1 MFWPLALVSLLMWS
15 GSLLLAVD
23 AARKAKLPKGAPW
36 WSRALVGTLYLIQ
49 PPIRAWYRATYDL
62 RLWRPRLSQSYYE
75 IKQDA
80 KVISSCD
87 RDLYW
92 TSDRGLGRE
101 ALLHEVVDEAK
112 RVGWLGVFNN
122 GWATWDVKLV
132 GDLWHTLLVHT
143 VTEELGS
150 NRRFTRARITA
161 QATIFNRVVS
171 IASLIWTIA
180 ALVDFKPLPLLLAM
194 LASAAALMQ
203 NVRSRRT
210 CLRAAISLVARAGR
224 AAGLLPADTAGHST
238 SDTSQLKVPQTT
250 SQPAETTSPFVSPM
264 P

>member
-1 MFWPLALVSLLMWS
+1 
-15 GSLLLAVD
+15 
-23 AARKAKLPKGAPW
+23 
-36 WSRALVGTLYLIQ
+36 
-49 PPIRAWYRATYDL
+49 
-62 RLWRPRLSQSYYE
+62 LSQSYYDYHH
-75 IKQDA
+75 DA
-80 KVISSCD
+80 KVISSRD

-92 TSDRGLGRE
+92 ISDRGLGRE
-101 ALLHEVVDEAK
+101 SLLHHIVEEAK
-112 RVGWLGVFNN
+112 RLGWLGVFNN

-180 ALVDFKPLPLLLAM
+180 ALVNLKPLPLLLAM

-203 NVRSRRT
+203 NVQSRRT
-210 CLRAAISLVARAGR
+210 CLRAAISLVARAGSV
-224 AAGLLPADTAGHST
+224 AGLLPADTAGHPTGDAKQLNVSQSSPSVVEST
-238 SDTSQLKVPQTT
+238 SHII
-250 SQPAETTSPFVSPM
+250 SPM